1 MLQMWFK
8 QDASDLL
15 GYFRDKRGAPRV
27 GLANGIEKRFR
38 QAGGIGLRR
47 VLKGDEL
54 ICFLKEMSRS

>member
-27 GLANGIEKRFR
+27 GGTCERNREKISSGR
-38 QAGGIGLRR
+38 
-47 VLKGDEL
+47 
-54 ICFLKEMSRS
+54 